1 MTASPPAASPPS
13 PLAGIRV
20 LDLSRVLSGPFA
32 GRMLSDLGADVVKV
46 EPPEGDSTRFWG
58 EKRAGLSGFYT
69 QQNAGKRNV
78 CVSLAHADGVRV
90 VHDLATHADVVIE
103 NFRPRV
109 AHRLGI
115 GWQDLQARN
124 PRLVMLSISGYG
136 QDEPDPARAAFAPII
151 HAASGLVERQASD
164 DGALP
169 TDPMLSIADI
179 VAGLHGLVAI
189 LAALRLRDQTGVGQ
203 FIDLAMLDAM
213 LATDDYAHHYV
224 DGSPV
229 GRLGGLLWQ
238 TSSGFVMT
246 AGDLRH
252 TWRQVADAHGL
263 RDGLPA
269 DATLQEKVDARRTV
283 LIDWF
288 KSHRDAG
295 SLHDGLEKAN
305 LIATDV
311 ITPQQVWH
319 SADVTRRKMIADV
332 DGRDGSPRRV
342 VQSPYRFSSATSG
355 VRGPAPFRG
364 EHNARVLAEWAGWG
378 DAEIAALV
386 EGSVLLSD

>member
-1 MTASPPAASPPS
+1 M
-13 PLAGIRV
+13 
-20 LDLSRVLSGPFA
+20 LDLSRVLAGPFA
-32 GRMLSDLGADVVKV
+32 GRMLADLGADVVKV

-78 CVSLAHADGVRV
+78 CVSLTHADGVRV
-90 VHDLATHADVVIE
+90 VRDLATHADVVIE

-136 QDEPDPARAAFAPII
+136 QDEPDPPRAAFAPII
-151 HAASGLVERQASD
+151 HARSGLVERQASD
-164 DGALP
+164 DGVLP

-203 FIDLAMLDAM
+203 FIDMAMLDAM

-238 TSSGFVMT
+238 TGSGFVMT

-252 TWRQVADAHGL
+252 TWKQVAGAHGL

-288 KSHRDAG
+288 KSHRDAV
-295 SLHDGLEKAN
+295 SLHDGLENAK

-311 ITPQQVWH
+311 LTPQQVWH

-364 EHNARVLAEWAGWG
+364 EHNARVLAEWAGWADG
-378 DAEIAALV
+378 EIAALV
-386 EGSVLLSD
+386 EGSVLLAD